1 MCWIVLLVMVVL
13 KVSSRDSLNLMIS
26 WWKNS

>member
-1 MCWIVLLVMVVL
+1 VRWIVLLVMVVL
-13 KVSSRDSLNLMIS
+13 KVSSRDFLNLMIS

>member
-1 MCWIVLLVMVVL
+1 MRWIVLLVMVVL
-13 KVSSRDSLNLMIS
+13 KVSSRDFLNLMIS